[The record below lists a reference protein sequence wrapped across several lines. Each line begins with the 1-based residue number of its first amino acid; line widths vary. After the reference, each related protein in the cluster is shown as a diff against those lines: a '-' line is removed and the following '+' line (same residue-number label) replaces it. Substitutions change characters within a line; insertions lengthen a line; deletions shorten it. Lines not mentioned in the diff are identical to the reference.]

1 MAKFPKEFES
11 LLKTE
16 AFIKL
21 LNSDSLLITELC
33 AIMKILVAAS
43 IPFNIIFSPGTRRD
57 APAIELSIF
66 INPTTTIDFTINLDS
81 GGGIF
86 GGHTT

>member
-1 MAKFPKEFES
+1 
-11 LLKTE
+11 
-16 AFIKL
+16 
-21 LNSDSLLITELC
+21 
-33 AIMKILVAAS
+33 
-43 IPFNIIFSPGTRRD
+43 
-57 APAIELSIF
+57 ELSIF

>member
-21 LNSDSLLITELC
+21 LN
-33 AIMKILVAAS
+33 
-43 IPFNIIFSPGTRRD
+43 
-57 APAIELSIF
+57 
-66 INPTTTIDFTINLDS
+66 
-81 GGGIF
+81 
-86 GGHTT
+86 